1 MTEATQA
8 VPVRAE
14 SPGQRIIAGL
24 LRSVTRATVM
34 TTFRAGRPVGQQR
47 RRLGYLARLSLPPRG
62 VSFTPGDLG
71 GIPGEWVEVP
81 GQSAARLGLLYLHGG
96 GYCVG
101 TPATHRTITGHLAA
115 RCAARVFAVD
125 YRLAPEHPFPAAL
138 DDAAAA
144 ARAWLQGGL
153 DARDLVI
160 AGDSA
165 GGGLTLALALTLR
178 DTGLP
183 LPRALV
189 LFSPFVDLT
198 LDHLPPPPSGE
209 VMLTRPWLEECSHAY
224 LAGRDPLD
232 PLVSPIAADL
242 RGLPPTLL
250 QAGSDELLLG
260 DSRRLFQGLQ
270 TAGVPA
276 RLEVYPRRWHV
287 FQLNAGM
294 LADADR
300 ALDAVAR
307 FVREPPVVP

>member
-1 MTEATQA
+1 
-8 VPVRAE
+8 
-14 SPGQRIIAGL
+14 
-24 LRSVTRATVM
+24 
-34 TTFRAGRPVGQQR
+34 
-47 RRLGYLARLSLPPRG
+47 
-62 VSFTPGDLG
+62 
-71 GIPGEWVEVP
+71 
-81 GQSAARLGLLYLHGG
+81 
-96 GYCVG
+96 
-101 TPATHRTITGHLAA
+101 
-115 RCAARVFAVD
+115 VFAVD

-138 DDAAAA
+138 DDAATA

-153 DARDLVI
+153 DARNLVI

-178 DTGLP
+178 DSGLP

-198 LDHLPPPPSGE
+198 LAYLPPPPSGE
-209 VMLTRPWLEECSHAY
+209 VMLTRPWLEECSQAY

-242 RGLPPTLL
+242 RGLPPTLV